1 MIKREK
7 LKRLI
12 EIGCIPSDSPEE
24 RLRKSIMTIMVI
36 PYSLAGIIWGLY
48 FILNGNAISGLIPF
62 VYGIFSLTT
71 FFHFIYTKRYN
82 IFRFSQVGFILV
94 LPFFLQLTLGGFS
107 QSSGML
113 LWSCTAPFIA
123 LVFYDFKT
131 AKKWF
136 YALVFLLVLACF
148 LDESARDYFPKEID
162 ANSIVGVYGANFI
175 LISSL
180 IFGIQIYFLNGMKK
194 IKIELGEKE
203 MLLEASTEM
212 EKQKELLIASKD
224 RLDLVMGSLEE
235 VVWGRNLT
243 DYQMQYV
250 SNSVVNLYGFPMA
263 DWYENPN
270 LWSDIIHPD
279 DLAQVEKEGE
289 SLFTR
294 GVTELEYRIITLN
307 KEIKWISST
316 TRIIKSTDGTPDF
329 MTGIAKDIT
338 KLKDSELKLV
348 ASEKRYR
355 ELFEKSKNAELIL
368 KNNVFIE
375 CNDAVIKMLGYKNS
389 VEFLNKHPFEL
400 SPERQPDGQ
409 LSSEKSKKM
418 NEIAYNTGSNR
429 FEWYHVKHNGEVF
442 PVEVLLTSIS
452 SAKDSDKMLHVV
464 WRDITEH
471 KKTQNQLNKLN
482 NNLEAKAAELQIS
495 NSGLLLNIAEMD
507 VLRAAS
513 EAVASELRQ
522 FIETANAP
530 IFGIDADSKV
540 NEWNQTAEKITGFKK
555 GEVLG
560 EDLVET
566 YITED
571 YHDAV
576 KLVLDNALKGK
587 ETANYEFPLFTK
599 DDRRVMV
606 LLNSSSRRDTE
617 GNIVGVL
624 GVGQDISQMDNYKT
638 NLEDTVKKRTF
649 ELENSLKREKEL
661 GKIKTSFVAMA
672 SHEFRTPLAAIQA
685 ATDVILRY
693 KDELNQEDIDK
704 RLFKIKREVSDMTI
718 MLEDILILGKSEVQ
732 KLEFNATKL
741 DLVVLVKNIVWD
753 YQLTQE
759 KERVVIHKISM
770 DKIMVN
776 ADPKWIK
783 HIIINLL
790 SNALKYSKA
799 PTSII
804 IEIRQE
810 ENEVILSVT
819 DQGIGISEKDQESLF
834 EPFHRGKN
842 VGNIQ
847 GTGLGLSVLQ
857 KAIDLH
863 KAKIQVESK
872 LNNGSTFIVS
882 IPYKR
887 MI

>member
-1 MIKREK
+1 MIKGEK

-48 FILNGNAISGLIPF
+48 FIQNDNAISGLIPF

-235 VVWGRNLT
+235 VVWGRNLP

-270 LWSDIIHPD
+270 LWSDMIHPD
-279 DLAQVEKEGE
+279 DLIQVEKEGE
-289 SLFTR
+289 SLFTK
-294 GVTELEYRIITLN
+294 GITELEYRIITAD

-316 TRIIKSTDGTPDF
+316 TRIIKSIDGTPDF

-338 KLKDSELKLV
+338 KLKEAELKLV

-355 ELFEKSKNAELIL
+355 ELFDKSANAELIL
-368 KNNVFIE
+368 KNNLFIE
-375 CNDAVIKMLGYKNS
+375 CNQAAIKMLGYEDIEALFN
-389 VEFLNKHPFEL
+389 VPPYEL
-400 SPERQPDGQ
+400 SPDKQPDGQ
-409 LSSEKSKKM
+409 LSSEKSKLM
-418 NEIAYNTGSNR
+418 NDIAYSTGSNR
-429 FEWYHVKHNGEVF
+429 FEWDHVKSNGEVF

-452 SAKDSDKMLHVV
+452 SKNTKDQTLHVV
-464 WRDITEH
+464 WRDITEE
-471 KKTQNQLNKLN
+471 KKAQNQLNQLN
-482 NNLEAKAAELQIS
+482 NSLEE
-495 NSGLLLNIAEMD
+495 
-507 VLRAAS
+507 
-513 EAVASELRQ
+513 
-522 FIETANAP
+522 
-530 IFGIDADSKV
+530 KV
-540 NEWNQTAEKITGFKK
+540 N
-555 GEVLG
+555 
-560 EDLVET
+560 
-566 YITED
+566 
-571 YHDAV
+571 H
-576 KLVLDNALKGK
+576 
-587 ETANYEFPLFTK
+587 
-599 DDRRVMV
+599 
-606 LLNSSSRRDTE
+606 
-617 GNIVGVL
+617 
-624 GVGQDISQMDNYKT
+624 
-638 NLEDTVKKRTF
+638 RTI
-649 ELENSLKREKEL
+649 ELEESLEREKEL
-661 GKIKTSFVAMA
+661 GKLQSTFVSTA
-672 SHEFRTPLAAIQA
+672 SHQFRTPLAVIQSN
-685 ATDVILRY
+685 TQLLEMFISTGEKIESERY
-693 KDELNQEDIDK
+693 KK
-704 RLFKIKREVSDMTI
+704 VSGRIIEAIANMTGL
-718 MLEDILILGKSEVQ
+718 MDDVLILGKITSGYIQYNPQEVDLIEFLKPLIKQFNSIQ
-732 KLEFNATKL
+732 KDGRSLNFEIKGIPSKIFL
-741 DLVVLVKNIVWD
+741 DSK
-753 YQLTQE
+753 
-759 KERVVIHKISM
+759 
-770 DKIMVN
+770 
-776 ADPKWIK
+776 
-783 HIIINLL
+783 LL
-790 SNALKYSKA
+790 SHALSNLISNAFKYSIGKDS
-799 PTSII
+799 PSLRVSFKPKELSII
-804 IEIRQE
+804 
-810 ENEVILSVT
+810 VK
-819 DQGIGISEKDQESLF
+819 DYGIGVPKAEISSLF
-834 EPFHRGKN
+834 QPFFRAQN
-842 VGNIQ
+842 VTEIK
-847 GTGLGLSVLQ
+847 GTGLGLSIAKEYVEINKGTLTVS
-857 KAIDLH
+857 KKEKIGSRFEIKIKH
-863 KAKIQVESK
+863 KS
-872 LNNGSTFIVS
+872 
-882 IPYKR
+882 
-887 MI
+887 